1 MYFIQQQ
8 AHAHTYAYKH
18 ESTHISDVRG
28 ICLTD
33 F

>member
-1 MYFIQQQ
+1 MNFIQQ
-8 AHAHTYAYKH
+8 ARTHAH
-18 ESTHISDVRG
+18 THISDVRG